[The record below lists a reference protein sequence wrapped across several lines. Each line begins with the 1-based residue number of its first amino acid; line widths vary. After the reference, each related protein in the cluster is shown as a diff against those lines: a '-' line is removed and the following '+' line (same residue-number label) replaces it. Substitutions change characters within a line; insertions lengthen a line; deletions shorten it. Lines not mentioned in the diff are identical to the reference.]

1 MVAERNLSKLLSGMD
16 PIQNPG
22 RYVFCT
28 VRTSVVP
35 SGLAPV
41 ATLVEPEGLSIVVT
55 QDDADANGLTYQ
67 YVAAWITL
75 RIHSALDAVGLTAA
89 ISTRLAENGISCN
102 VVAGYY
108 HDHLFVAI
116 DDGHRAVELLRG
128 LVSGRTH
135 PPGTRSHQGHAQGF
149 T

>member
-1 MVAERNLSKLLSGMD
+1 MVVERNLSKLLSGMD
-16 PIQNPG
+16 PVRNPG

-28 VRTSVVP
+28 IRASVVP
-35 SGLAPV
+35 SGLDPA

-55 QDDADANGLTYQ
+55 QDNADAHGLTYQ

-89 ISTRLAENGISCN
+89 FSTCLAENGISCN

-108 HDHLFVAI
+108 HDHLFVGI
-116 DDGHRAVELLRG
+116 DDADRAVELLRG
-128 LVSGRTH
+128 LASATGST
-135 PPGTRSHQGHAQGF
+135 AAD
-149 T
+149 